1 MVRALLICS
10 LYNIASFRR
19 LCSTNSENIAYRW
32 FCFLTIDDPV
42 FGHSSISHFID
53 RFGRD
58 GFGAISEG
66 LNDELLR
73 LGLLSPEM
81 YADGSLVK
89 ANVSS
94 NDLSSSGTTVEEFR
108 EQSVEVK
115 EAITQAQVV
124 VQEQKR
130 IATLDPEWKWSN
142 CAVISRN
149 WDQLDPVRALCKR
162 EEVPVQLSREDF
174 TATWQPRE
182 TPELLEWTRRPG
194 SLLRAEDLSD
204 WLQQQPAG
212 PWNDLLLEAVENY
225 GIETS
230 NETLPS
236 TAFREW
242 LAEWARDN
250 RRRQHGLLL
259 TSAHRAKGLEFEH
272 VVILDG
278 NWQNV
283 TGGEDSDAPRRL
295 YYMAMTRAKRTLTLA
310 KVGNSNPFL
319 RDLRG
324 HTSVQVRPEQDNVPP
339 APPEMKRKYLRLS
352 LRDVNLSFAGRR
364 RPEDPV
370 HQAIKR
376 LSPGD
381 PLRVKTDKNPWELA
395 ATDGTIVGR
404 LAQSFDV
411 PEGVNEASAIK
422 LAIATWD
429 KERSEGQYQHLLK
442 CDRWEVVIPEIVLP

>member
-1 MVRALLICS
+1 
-10 LYNIASFRR
+10 
-19 LCSTNSENIAYRW
+19 
-32 FCFLTIDDPV
+32 
-42 FGHSSISHFID
+42 
-53 RFGRD
+53 
-58 GFGAISEG
+58 
-66 LNDELLR
+66 
-73 LGLLSPEM
+73 
-81 YADGSLVK
+81 
-89 ANVSS
+89 
-94 NDLSSSGTTVEEFR
+94 
-108 EQSVEVK
+108 
-115 EAITQAQVV
+115 
-124 VQEQKR
+124 
-130 IATLDPEWKWSN
+130 
-142 CAVISRN
+142 
-149 WDQLDPVRALCKR
+149 
-162 EEVPVQLSREDF
+162 
-174 TATWQPRE
+174 
-182 TPELLEWTRRPG
+182 
-194 SLLRAEDLSD
+194 LRAEDLSD

-295 YYMAMTRAKRTLTLA
+295 YYVTMTRAKRTLTLA

-352 LRDVNLSFAGRR
+352 LRDVNLSFAGRK

-381 PLRVKTDKNPWELA
+381 PLRVKTDKNPWELT
-395 ATDGTIVGR
+395 ATDGTTVGR

-429 KERSEGQYQHLLK
+429 KERSEGQCQHLLK